1 MESDLRYFS
10 RRAAFEAAAAARAV
24 TPEAQ
29 KRRRMLAEVYARKVQ
44 ELTLQQA

>member
-1 MESDLRYFS
+1 VESDLRYFS

-29 KRRRMLAEVYARKVQ
+29 QRRRMLAELYARKVQ
-44 ELTLQQA
+44 ELSLQRV